1 MKDQNYDVIVIG
13 TGPGGSSCATLL
25 QKRGIRTLLLE
36 KNEVLG
42 GKMYSV
48 DKDGYA
54 YDLFPHGQVPIRG
67 NAFEEIFAELGVSD
81 EYVPALDVDDQREMI
96 TMAYRRKEWPEYR
109 VLSQKQGLTD
119 PTPFFELWGAT
130 PEECEQI
137 MAVMAEIMT
146 MPPEERTKLDNVTM
160 DEWLAARQ
168 VLPGP
173 LYSYLGF
180 QANASLAEPID
191 LVAASEMILILQ
203 HMMIQGG
210 GGQYKGGFA
219 LLTNVMLREFEK
231 NGGTLLKGCRVEKII
246 VDNGAVQGVQTTKGS
261 FRAPVV
267 VSSAGIHPTVLK
279 LVGPEQ
285 FDKSYVNYVK
295 SLVPGWAFTSIRYFL
310 DKPVMKTGIYAVWSD
325 ESWLNLE
332 RFKEV
337 KAGNLPDEI
346 TLFMVNHSFFDENA
360 APPGK
365 QVLVSGTVCSSN
377 PDAKEIQAVWDKMD
391 QQMKQLFPEIWDAIE
406 RREYT
411 GPREISQLTRD
422 SVVMAGGGECVGL
435 AQIVGQCGAMKPKS
449 ETPVRG
455 LYLSG
460 ADAGAEGM
468 GTHQSGLSGIRVARM
483 VERHLEKIAKAL

>member
-1 MKDQNYDVIVIG
+1 MSEQKFDVIVIG
-13 TGPGGSSCATLL
+13 TGPGGTSCATLL
-25 QKRGIRTLLLE
+25 QKKGIRTLLLE

-67 NAFEEIFAELGVSD
+67 NAFEDIFATLGVSD

-96 TMAYRRKEWPEYR
+96 TLAYRRKEWKDYR

-119 PTPFFELWGAT
+119 PTPFFDLWGAT

-137 MAVMAEIMT
+137 VAVMGEIMT
-146 MPPEERTKLDNVTM
+146 MSPEDRAKLDNVTM
-160 DEWLAARQ
+160 DEWLSTRQ
-168 VLPGP
+168 VPAP

-210 GGQYKGGFA
+210 GGQYKGGFG
-219 LLTNVMLREFEK
+219 LLTKVMIREFEK
-231 NGGTLLKGCRVEKII
+231 NGGTLVKNCRVEKIL
-246 VDNGAVQGVQTTKGS
+246 VEDGATTGVVTSQGT
-261 FRAPVV
+261 FRAPIV
-267 VSSAGIHPTVLK
+267 VSSAGIHPTILK
-279 LVGPEQ
+279 LVGEEH
-285 FDKSYVNYVK
+285 FDKTYVNYVK
-295 SLVPGWAFTSIRYFL
+295 NLVPGWAFTSIRYFL
-310 DKPVMKTGIYAVWSD
+310 NKPIMKTGIYAVWSD
-325 ESWLNLE
+325 ESWLNME
-332 RFKEV
+332 RFKQV

-377 PDAKEIQAVWDKMD
+377 PEAKEIQAVWDKMD
-391 QQMKQLFPEIWDAIE
+391 AQMKKLFPEIWDSIE
-406 RREYT
+406 RKEYN
-411 GPREISQLTRD
+411 GPKQISKLTRD
-422 SVVMAGGGECVGL
+422 SVVPGGGGECVGV
-435 AQIVGQCGAMKPKS
+435 AQIVGQCGSMKPKS
-449 ETPVRG
+449 ETSVRG
-455 LYLSG
+455 LYIAG
-460 ADAGAEGM
+460 ADAGAAGM
-468 GTHQSGLSGIRVARM
+468 GTHQSGLSGTYVARM
-483 VERHLEKIAKAL
+483 VEHYLNKQAKAT